1 MYSCSPVRRQRKD
14 CPVGS
19 VKSSRTS
26 DGGAPSGSQL
36 HCNKNFDPH
45 RNFQSVAIK
54 RTDVQRAKRRQTV
67 ISSECVNP
75 QAAVQG

>member
-1 MYSCSPVRRQRKD
+1 MTLLLALVSRPSDTWFSRLAQGQASARRTTRRWTTPVYSCSPVRRQRKD

-36 HCNKNFDPH
+36 RCNKTFGP
-45 RNFQSVAIK
+45 
-54 RTDVQRAKRRQTV
+54 
-67 ISSECVNP
+67 
-75 QAAVQG
+75 